1 MPQPP
6 YHLLPSEGT
15 VTLKIT
21 PTGDIYGGAYG
32 QEITL
37 TLHVAKED
45 TRYHRHTFDE
55 YAETEDW
62 PYVNDDCTPKLEQP
76 ITRFFYTEA
85 QTDGISIVAGGS
97 KAATGSEAT
106 YNLAGQ
112 RVGKSYKGIVVKDGR
127 KYVK

>member
-1 MPQPP
+1 MT
-6 YHLLPSEGT
+6 YFSD
-15 VTLKIT
+15 K
-21 PTGDIYGGAYG
+21 Y
-32 QEITL
+32 
-37 TLHVAKED
+37 
-45 TRYHRHTFDE
+45 TFDE
-55 YAETEDW
+55 YAETVDW

-85 QTDGISIVAGGS
+85 QTTDGISIVAGGS
-97 KAATGSEAT
+97 KPATGSEAT